1 MMQIRVAG
9 QGGVKE
15 NQPGMGLQGGGVEVA
30 RLTCSHAR
38 SASQLQR
45 GEVEFKTPGKT
56 FFLGLNIV

>member
-1 MMQIRVAG
+1 MMQIRVVG

-15 NQPGMGLQGGGVEVA
+15 SRNGTEGGGVEVA

-38 SASQLQR
+38 SASQLQK